1 MHDTSYFRYQKQIQT
16 LLCICGYRVDVQRR
30 RRAGTFPT
38 TPVFSPYDA
47 NLPIRRPPYTCYH
60 DRHHA
65 CTATAVRAFDGRR
78 TPTLALTGKGRHG
91 VTCSQNKAGAGC
103 GKQKRMKHLLR
114 RHPIL
119 LYNHSFFPESL
130 LSDSN
135 QRPRDYKSRA
145 LAN

>member
-1 MHDTSYFRYQKQIQT
+1 MIHRIFGIRNKFKHFYAPAGIRVTFSDDTGQAHSPLHPLSPLTMPTCPYGSRHT
-16 LLCICGYRVDVQRR
+16 RVTTVAIMPARR
-30 RRAGTFPT
+30 L
-38 TPVFSPYDA
+38 PYE
-47 NLPIRRPPYTCYH
+47 RS
-60 DRHHA
+60 
-65 CTATAVRAFDGRR
+65 TAAAP
-78 TPTLALTGKGRHG
+78 PTLALAGKGRHG

-103 GKQKRMKHLLR
+103 GKQKRMKHQPR

-119 LYNHSFFPESL
+119 LYNHSFFPKSL